1 MDFVMS
7 RKACSEVQN
16 SLDWE
21 ISNYWIH
28 VGYFDADKIIANTK
42 KIVEFI
48 ESQELTLDQL
58 SVALSKESASVQDAV
73 KSNITEDNTL
83 QDMLNWKNDRDKHQ
97 MKLLVKQFIC
107 SQGVKSAEE
116 IIGMLKIIQQYTRPP
131 LQYIKEI
138 TNDERE
144 KYDFRQLIINRIAEK
159 NNFELP
165 NIDVVSTLDKLEDF
179 LFYSE

>member
-1 MDFVMS
+1 MGK
-7 RKACSEVQN
+7 KAWSEVQN

-28 VGYFDADKIIANTK
+28 AGYFDADKIIANTK

-83 QDMLNWKNDRDKHQ
+83 QDMLNWKNDMDKHQ